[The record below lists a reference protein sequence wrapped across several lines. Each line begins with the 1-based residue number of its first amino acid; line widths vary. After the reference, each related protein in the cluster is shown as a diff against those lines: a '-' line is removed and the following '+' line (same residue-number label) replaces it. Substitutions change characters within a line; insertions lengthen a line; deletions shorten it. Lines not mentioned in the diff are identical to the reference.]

1 MKKILILTDFSDPAW
16 NALFTALKLHEG
28 RNCQFYILHTYEPS
42 FAGVLGTTAKKR
54 VGVLY
59 DSLEAHTDGEL
70 DKIEDYLE
78 LHHHDPHHHFQTVS
92 LAEDLVEG
100 IQKTVREDEIDL
112 IVMGTKGATGAREVF
127 MGSNTVRVI
136 KKVRNCP
143 ILVVPSV
150 NDFKMLKAVI
160 FPTDFTQHYDPY
172 ELSPLLD
179 LVNAWE
185 ARIIVFQ
192 VAQEFK
198 LSPEQEANK
207 RLLEKRLQSTKVEWK
222 RGSLKSTVEA
232 AIMEFIEACDAD
244 MIALIHYQH
253 TFMERLT
260 HEPVIKKVGFHTPVP
275 MLVLPDL

>member
-28 RNCQFYILHTYEPS
+28 RECQFYILHTYEPS
-42 FAGVLGTTAKKR
+42 FAGVLGNTAKKR

-59 DSLEAHTDGEL
+59 DSLEAHTESEL
-70 DKIEDYLE
+70 DRIEEYLGMHQHE
-78 LHHHDPHHHFQTVS
+78 PRHHFKTLS
-92 LAEDLVEG
+92 LAEDLVDG
-100 IQKTVREDEIDL
+100 IQKTVREKEIDL

-143 ILVVPSV
+143 ILLVPATS
-150 NDFKMLKAVI
+150 DFKMLHAVI
-160 FPTDFTQHYDPY
+160 FPTDFTQYYDPY

-179 LVNAWE
+179 LVNAWS
-185 ARIIVFQ
+185 AKIIVFQ
-192 VAQEFK
+192 VAQEFR
-198 LSPEQEANK
+198 LSPEQDANRK
-207 RLLEKRLQSTKVEWK
+207 LLEKRLKGAHIEWK

-232 AIMEFIEACDAD
+232 AIMEFIETCDAD
-244 MIALIHYQH
+244 LIALIHYHH

-260 HEPVIKKVGFHTPVP
+260 REPVIKKIGFHTPVP

>member
-28 RNCQFYILHTYEPS
+28 RQCQFFLLHTYEPG
-42 FAGVLGTTAKKR
+42 FAGVLSSKAKRR

-59 DSLEAHTDGEL
+59 DSLQAHTHDEL
-70 DKIEDYLE
+70 DKIEDYLDV
-78 LHHHDPHHHFQTVS
+78 HHHEPQHHFRTLS
-92 LAEDLVEG
+92 MAEDLLEG
-100 IQKTVREDEIDL
+100 IHKTVREEEIDL

-127 MGSNTVRVI
+127 MGSNTVKVI
-136 KKVRNCP
+136 RKVRNCP
-143 ILVVPSV
+143 ILVVPAEH
-150 NDFKMLKAVI
+150 DFKTLQAVI

-179 LVNAWE
+179 LVKAWQ
-185 ARIIVFQ
+185 AKIIVFQ

-198 LSPEQEANK
+198 LSPEQINNK
-207 RLLEKRLQSTKVEWK
+207 KLLEKRLESTEVEWK

-232 AIMEFIEACDAD
+232 AIMEYIDTCDAD

-260 HEPVIKKVGFHTPVP
+260 HEPVIKKIGFHTPVP

>member
-28 RNCQFYILHTYEPS
+28 RDCQFYILHTYEPS
-42 FAGVLGTTAKKR
+42 FAGVLGNTAKKR

-59 DSLEAHTDGEL
+59 DSLGAHTDGEL
-70 DKIEDYLE
+70 DKIEDYLGI
-78 LHHHDPHHHFQTVS
+78 HHHDPHHHFKTIS
-92 LAEDLVEG
+92 LAEDLVDG
-100 IQKTVREDEIDL
+100 IQKTIREEEIDL

-127 MGSNTVRVI
+127 MGSNAVSVI

-143 ILVVPSV
+143 ILVVPSI
-150 NDFKMLKAVI
+150 NDFKMLQAVI

-179 LVNAWE
+179 LVNAWQ
-185 ARIIVFQ
+185 AKIIVFQ

-198 LSPEQEANK
+198 LSPEQEGNK
-207 RLLEKRLQSTKVEWK
+207 KLLEKRLESAEVQWK
-222 RGSLKSTVEA
+222 RGNLNSTVEA
-232 AIMEFIEACDAD
+232 AIMEFIDSCHAD

-260 HEPVIKKVGFHTPVP
+260 HEPVIKKIGFHTPVP